1 MYPARVLVLMWLFT
15 MLYKAAPHK
24 AVYLVSIKLKIL
36 PVIKLQQVKSRYLP
50 IVPLC
55 VIFSMCWRLKHH
67 YLVWLT
73 RYHIL
78 DRNHCCENC
87 SPFPKP
93 QNNLTIFFYSKKK
106 WKYWYF
112 SLIFEV
118 SKIRCRLITVWGSTT
133 MCLDGGALSS
143 CECRRVVSVLTVVL
157 HVLCQSL

>member
-1 MYPARVLVLMWLFT
+1 MCNFFYVLET
-15 MLYKAAPHK
+15 
-24 AVYLVSIKLKIL
+24 
-36 PVIKLQQVKSRYLP
+36 Q
-50 IVPLC
+50 
-55 VIFSMCWRLKHH
+55 HH

-78 DRNHCCENC
+78 DRNHCIENC

-93 QNNLTIFFYSKKK
+93 QNNLTIFFYGKKK

-143 CECRRVVSVLTVVL
+143 CECRRVVSVLTVIHFLHKRHIRKLAPVVAPSKIFTIYKTFLVPYLFLNYQVL
-157 HVLCQSL
+157 FSFWLLLIYSLNFLFFRF